1 MDVTRIAKMK
11 INRKQ
16 TAPTKQI
23 TIGITAL
30 TATIATVKIILPA
43 NPSKVSAAMD
53 RAKGAKPAAAASLIA
68 EAARREEECAGMRSA
83 KERNPA
89 APVRETAGCAL
100 RRSSAEMRHATTG
113 RRAGIVRETAGCAG
127 GRSSAGIGCA
137 VPRNPAIPARRI
149 AAPAQRQNA
158 GMRWMMTGMVRSTVQ
173 MRIARHSRTTGA
185 GEMIL
190 CAAMEHVMER
200 NRARAVR
207 RTAAHVPLNPSA
219 GMISVMEQKPV
230 IRVKEIAGNATTK
243 RDAGME

>member
-1 MDVTRIAKMK
+1 MMGMRRTMMDAQVTVSLSVLLCLFVEMK
-11 INRKQ
+11 NAMGQ
-16 TAPTKQI
+16 N
-23 TIGITAL
+23 
-30 TATIATVKIILPA
+30 PA
-43 NPSKVSAAMD
+43 V
-53 RAKGAKPAAAASLIA
+53 R
-68 EAARREEECAGMRSA
+68 ARR
-83 KERNPA
+83 
-89 APVRETAGCAL
+89 TAG
-100 RRSSAEMRHATTG
+100 R
-113 RRAGIVRETAGCAG
+113 
-127 GRSSAGIGCA
+127 
-137 VPRNPAIPARRI
+137 ARR
-149 AAPAQRQNA
+149 RNA
-158 GMRWMMTGMVRSTVQ
+158 GMRWMMIAMVRSTVQ

>member
-1 MDVTRIAKMK
+1 MTGTEQIMMDVTRIAKMK

-83 KERNPA
+83 KAGRPA
-89 APVRETAGCAL
+89 GT
-100 RRSSAEMRHATTG
+100 
-113 RRAGIVRETAGCAG
+113 VRETAGCAG